1 MMERLGFIRHGV
13 TPWNQ
18 EGRFQGH
25 SDIALAP
32 EGVRQA
38 EALAARLRADE
49 GAWDIIYTSDLSRA
63 AKTAQI
69 IADALGLKE
78 IHFDARLRE
87 VSGGLLDG
95 TTEEERVSKWGEDW
109 YDSVTTLGLE
119 TEEQSVRRGLQC
131 IEDIVSQHPAK
142 RILLVSHGTF
152 LSYMLNQLIPNDP
165 NRPHLNNTSLTTLIR
180 DVEVWQCELYNC
192 TKHLVNI
199 S

>member
-1 MMERLGFIRHGV
+1 MNRLGLIRHGV
-13 TPWNQ
+13 TLWNQ

-25 SDIALAP
+25 TDITLAS
-32 EGVRQA
+32 EGIQQA
-38 EALAARLRADE
+38 EALASRLREDE
-49 GAWDIIYTSDLSRA
+49 GAWDLIYTSDLSRA
-63 AKTAQI
+63 AMTAQI

-109 YDSVTTLGLE
+109 YDYVTTLGLE

-131 IEDIVSQHPAK
+131 IEDMVSQHPGK

-152 LSYMLNQLIPNDP
+152 LSYMLNRLMPNDP

-180 DVEVWQCELYNC
+180 DAEVWQCELYNC
-192 TKHLVNI
+192 TKHLVDI